1 LLKTRPQSFCAG
13 RRTKTL
19 VKKEVPDGCREI
31 TCLHLGFWSKPSKRI
46 AALTFWFFC
55 VKTKEQKEKSAH
67 VHCLEQNR
75 FFTGQQCEKISEHNG

>member
-1 LLKTRPQSFCAG
+1 MVKTWIKNRPQSFCAG

-46 AALTFWFFC
+46 VALTFWFFC
-55 VKTKEQKEKSAH
+55 VKTKEQEKE
-67 VHCLEQNR
+67 R
-75 FFTGQQCEKISEHNG
+75 FIRQKKISYIFCLG